1 MSADLTPE
9 DRELLKELLD
19 AGSFLPNRFRA
30 SLFADA
36 PATELVW
43 QGKTTRVETAVLPF
57 QSVEHVDEPR
67 QETTA
72 IPSLFDI
79 DGSSGRQIG
88 GWTNKLVWGDNRL
101 ILSSLS
107 SGPMR
112 QQIEEE
118 GGLKFVYIDPP
129 FDVGADFSMDIEVG
143 GETFTKKP
151 SIVEEVAYRDTWGRG
166 SDSYLSMLVERL
178 LLIRSL
184 LDDEGF
190 VLVHIDWRVE
200 AQVRLLMDEVF
211 GSNNFVNQIVWSYRS
226 GGASRKASLP
236 RKHDN
241 LLLYRKTPGAT
252 VTGQT
257 ERQYLEKAFMDSKI
271 DADGRHYVDTILRD
285 VLEGEIPI
293 VLEDGSIRK
302 FNTRPVLNLS
312 TERVGYPTQKPEG
325 LISLLLNI
333 CSRPGDLVADFF
345 CGSGTLPVVAEREGR
360 KWLACDLSRFAIHA
374 TRKRLIDV
382 QRHQKSAGK
391 QYRAF
396 EVLNLG
402 AYERQHFVGLNVN
415 MSPEQ
420 IAEQSRAR
428 EELFL
433 ELVLNAYAAQ
443 RATSTPP
450 FHGTKD
456 NVAVFIGAIDSPVTE
471 SQVQEA
477 IASAVALGITRVDV
491 LGFEFEMG
499 LKPLLQDEARSKGV
513 NLALRYIPNDVFDS
527 RAVKSGDVKFH
538 DVAYVEFAASVS
550 GREVRVELR
559 DFAVFYRQEDAE
571 SAAAGLRSGSSR
583 VVVDGGQVVRVA
595 KDKTGVITRDVLT
608 THWTDWIDYWAVD
621 FDYMSQPEVLRVL
634 ENGTEKQVRTGRFIF
649 ENRWQSFRTKQNR
662 VLDLSSAPHRYTAPG
677 KYQIAVKVI
686 DIFGNDTTRVIPV
699 VVKG

>member
-19 AGSFLPNRFRA
+19 SGSFLPTRFRA

-43 QGKTTRVETAVLPF
+43 QGKTMRVETAVLPF

-67 QETTA
+67 QEATS

-79 DGSSGRQIG
+79 DDSSGRQIG
-88 GWTNKLVWGDNRL
+88 GWTNKLIWGDNRL

-107 SGPMR
+107 SGAMR
-112 QQIEEE
+112 EQIEAE

-190 VLVHIDWRVE
+190 VLIHIDWRVE

-211 GSNNFVNQIVWSYRS
+211 GSDNFVNQIVWSYRS

-241 LLLYRKTPGAT
+241 LLLYRKTSAAT

-257 ERQYLEKAFMDSKI
+257 ERQYLEKAFMGSKV
-271 DADGRHYVDTILRD
+271 DAEGRHYVDTILRD
-285 VLEGEIPI
+285 VLEGEIPT

-382 QRHQKSAGK
+382 QRNRKASGEP
-391 QYRAF
+391 YRAF

-402 AYERQHFVGLNVN
+402 AYERQHFVGMNVN
-415 MSPEQ
+415 LSTEAM
-420 IAEQSRAR
+420 AEQSRER

-433 ELVLNAYAAQ
+433 DLVLSAYAAQ

-450 FHGTKD
+450 FHGTKE
-456 NVAVFIGAIDSPVTE
+456 NTAVLIGAIDSPVTE
-471 SQVQEA
+471 GQVREA
-477 IASAVALGITRVDV
+477 ISSAVASGITRVDA

-499 LKPLLQDEARSKGV
+499 LKPLLQDEARAMGV

-538 DVAYVEFAASVS
+538 DVAYVEFLPSASN
-550 GREVRVELR
+550 GEVCVELK

-571 SAAAGLRSGSSR
+571 SAAAGLRNGSSR
-583 VVVDGGQVVRVA
+583 IVVDGGQVVRVE
-595 KDKTGVITRDVLT
+595 KDRKGVINREVLT

-634 ENGTEKQVRTGRFIF
+634 EDGVEKQVQTGRYIF

-662 VLDLSSAPHRYTAPG
+662 TLDLSSAPHRYETPG
-677 KYQIAVKVI
+677 EYQVAVKVI
-686 DIFGNDTTRVIPV
+686 DIFGNDTTRVVPV